1 MDKLNELEAL
11 VDKFLQDYKRLKD
24 ENEQL
29 WNQMNEAL
37 SKIER
42 LDKEKR
48 ELETLVENYRNSLG
62 SLVEKLQGMI
72 GFAESGY
79 DEKHHD

>member
-1 MDKLNELEAL
+1 MDKLDELEAL

-37 SKIER
+37 SRIER

-48 ELETLVENYRNSLG
+48 ELETLVESYRNSLG